1 MEPARLTLTADPA
14 LIDRIIR
21 EASSDGSPPIE
32 VHERMGRALTLA
44 SPTWIGVLR
53 ARVVELA
60 EGLCGPDWPT
70 KIQLH
75 D

>member
-1 MEPARLTLTADPA
+1 
-14 LIDRIIR
+14 
-21 EASSDGSPPIE
+21 
-32 VHERMGRALTLA
+32 MGRALTLA

-60 EGLCGPDWPT
+60 EAVGGPDWPT